1 MIPTPTDLF
10 DKLAGCSVFS
20 LLDMSQAYHQMELE
34 EDSKV
39 LTTVST
45 PFGLFRYNTQP
56 FGTKNAPGDFQQT
69 MDEMLNENPSLEHS
83 GSYFDDIIVC
93 SKTPE
98 EHHGHLRETLQRFM
112 DWGFRLNFNK
122 CKFYRSSV
130 KFLGKVVDS
139 NGIRPDPD
147 KVAAIQKM
155 IDPTDVSTLR
165 TFLGM
170 VNYYQEF
177 IPMMR
182 ELREP
187 LDNLLKS
194 DAVWEWTDV
203 QTAAVSAI
211 KAKLTEECLLT
222 HYDPR
227 LPIIVAADASQHGM
241 GGVISHV
248 YRDGKE
254 KPIQFFSRALNTTQQ
269 RYSQTEKEA
278 LALIAA
284 VKTFHRYLE
293 GRKFTLLT
301 DHRAL
306 LALFG
311 KKKGKPVLAMNRLH
325 RWSLFLAAY
334 DFDIQYR
341 NTLKFGQADALSRL
355 IVATKA
361 LPELYEED
369 EDNDLLNDAGFQQVM
384 VSAIR
389 MLPVTSED
397 IIQAYG
403 NDQEAQKL
411 LEHIAEA
418 ATADQKF
425 YVVKS
430 VIMMNNRVYIPQV
443 LRSRILDQLH
453 VGHPG
458 INRMK
463 ALARQHVYWKN
474 LTKDVEAVVSQC
486 FGCIQLQKNP
496 VKATLASWPVSI
508 KPGDRVHMDFAGP
521 ILGKML
527 LITVDSCSKWMDIAV
542 MQTANS
548 ANTISFMYH
557 YIATNGSP
565 RVLVTDNGT
574 QFTSAEFSAFCK
586 QNGITHITSPVYHP
600 QSNGQAER
608 MVDTVKRFIRKSL
621 VIDGETLNLG
631 NCVATFLQAYHST
644 PSKATP
650 GECTP
655 ALAHLGRELRTS
667 MDMIRPRIV
676 ENLGPDLKMEEQ
688 FNRKFGALSRAFQV
702 PDAIYWRKR
711 KDDAW
716 NAGCIKR
723 KLGSKM
729 FVIEDDCGKTHRLHV
744 NQMIHRFAALMP
756 EYDIISADDST
767 NGGGIQ
773 DDHDFNAP
781 IMSPQSSRSSSPRA
795 SPSNRS
801 MMTASATPQAVPTP
815 RRSQRIRRRPKRLQ
829 IDPSKKRYEEV

>member
-1 MIPTPTDLF
+1 MIPTPNDLF
-10 DKLAGCSVFS
+10 DKLADCSVFS
-20 LLDMSQAYHQMELE
+20 LLDMAQAYHQMELE
-34 EDSKV
+34 EESKV

-69 MDEMLNENPSLEHS
+69 MDEMIKEKPPLDHS
-83 GSYFDDIIVC
+83 GSYFDDIIVG
-93 SKTPE
+93 SRNVE
-98 EHHGHLRETLQRFM
+98 EHHQHLRETLQRFM

-130 KFLGKVVDS
+130 KFLGKVVDG

-147 KVAAIQKM
+147 KVAAIQQM
-155 IDPTDVSTLR
+155 VDPTDVSSLR

-182 ELREP
+182 DLREP

-194 DAVWEWTDV
+194 DAIWEWTDV
-203 QTAAVSAI
+203 QKAAVAGI

-241 GGVISHV
+241 GGVISHI
-248 YRDGKE
+248 YPDGKE
-254 KPIQFFSRALNTTQQ
+254 KPIQFFSRALNPTQQ

-301 DHRAL
+301 DHKAL

-311 KKKGKPVLAMNRLH
+311 KKKGKPVLAINRLH
-325 RWSLFLAAY
+325 RWSLFLSTY

-341 NTLKFGQADALSRL
+341 NTTKFGQADALSRL

-361 LPELYEED
+361 LPELFEED
-369 EDNDLLNDAGFQQVM
+369 DDYDDAALQQIM
-384 VSAIR
+384 VSAVQ
-389 MLPVTSED
+389 MLPVTSDD
-397 IIQAYG
+397 IIKSYAE
-403 NDQEAQKL
+403 DEEAKKIL
-411 LEHIAEA
+411 NHLAEA
-418 ATADQKF
+418 AADGQKF
-425 YVVKS
+425 YLVKK

-443 LRSRILDQLH
+443 LRQRILDQLH

-463 ALARQHVYWKN
+463 ALARQHVYWQN
-474 LTKDVEAVVSQC
+474 LTKDVEAMVNQC
-486 FGCIQLQKNP
+486 YGCIQLQKNP
-496 VKATLASWPVSI
+496 IKSPLASWPVSV
-508 KPGDRVHMDFAGP
+508 KPGDRVHLDFAGP
-521 ILGKML
+521 ILDKML
-527 LITVDSCSKWMDIAV
+527 LIAVDSCSKWIDIGVMDK
-542 MQTANS
+542 AN
-548 ANTISFMYH
+548 AFETVKFMWK

-574 QFTSAEFSAFCK
+574 QFTSAEFSAFCLR
-586 QNGITHITSPVYHP
+586 NGINHIKAPAYHP

-608 MVDTVKRFIRKSL
+608 MVDVTKRFIRKTIVL
-621 VIDGETLNLG
+621 NGENVDPED
-631 NCVATFLQAYHST
+631 CIATFLQAYHTT

-655 ALAHLGRELRTS
+655 AFAHLGRELRTS
-667 MDMIRPRIV
+667 MDMIRPQ
-676 ENLGPDLKMEEQ
+676 LLQSFGPDEKMEQQ
-688 FNRKFGALSRAFQV
+688 FNRKFGVKDRKFQIA
-702 PDAIYWRKR
+702 DAVYWRKG
-711 KDDAW
+711 KDRDWSSAT
-716 NAGCIKR
+716 IKA
-723 KLGSKM
+723 LIGSKM
-729 FVIEDDCGKTHRLHV
+729 FLLEDAHGKCHRVHV
-744 NQMIHRFAALMP
+744 NQMIHRHAALLPDYDPMF
-756 EYDIISADDST
+756 EYCVPPADDIAPAD
-767 NGGGIQ
+767 GC
-773 DDHDFNAP
+773 DVEHDF
-781 IMSPQSSRSSSPRA
+781 
-795 SPSNRS
+795 
-801 MMTASATPQAVPTP
+801 
-815 RRSQRIRRRPKRLQ
+815 
-829 IDPSKKRYEEV
+829 